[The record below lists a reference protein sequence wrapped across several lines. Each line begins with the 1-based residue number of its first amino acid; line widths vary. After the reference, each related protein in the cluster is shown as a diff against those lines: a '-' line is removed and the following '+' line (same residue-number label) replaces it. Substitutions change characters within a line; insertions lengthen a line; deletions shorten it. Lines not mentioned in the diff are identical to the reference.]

1 MKRIEAIVRP
11 SKLEA
16 VHEVLRAR
24 GIDRFAVSIAEGTG
38 AEPPLTQLSSRTDRT
53 VSFTP
58 KVRLEVLLADELAT
72 SIVRDIVEAA
82 RTGRV
87 GDGRIF
93 VMAVEDVIVIRTGTH
108 VSELSST

>member
-1 MKRIEAIVRP
+1 MKRIEAIIRP

-16 VHEVLRAR
+16 VHEALRAR

-38 AEPPLTQLSSRTDRT
+38 AEPPPTQVSPAAGRT
-53 VSFTP
+53 VPFGP
-58 KVRLEVLLADELAT
+58 KIKLDVLVTDELAT
-72 SIVRDIVEAA
+72 PIVHDIVEAA

-93 VMAVEDVIVIRTGTH
+93 VMAVEDVVVIRTGKH
-108 VSELSST
+108 VSELSSG